1 MYDAPG
7 AGIGIHCS
15 GMASTPCASVGDTSA
30 TAISSAE
37 NLLVRFKVSPV

>member
-1 MYDAPG
+1 MKVNNYRVE
-7 AGIGIHCS
+7 S
-15 GMASTPCASVGDTSA
+15 PCASVGDTSA